1 MSEATAGEAQRNP
14 AERIDRGAWSW
25 ALFEWARNPYV
36 ILCGV
41 YVMAPYITNIVVG
54 DPVRGQEMLA
64 RWHTTSGVTVALTAP
79 FLGAAADS
87 MRRRKPLLAAVL
99 ALMIPAILIQWF
111 AMPGEGGL
119 PLWGIGA
126 AIIVAGISFAWTEV
140 LHNAMITGVTP
151 PKLIPAVSG
160 LGMAL
165 GNAAGVLLLVFVL
178 FGIALPGTVLPGEPL
193 FGLDPAAHEP
203 ARSVAVI
210 CGLWLLVFS
219 IPLFLYS
226 PDGGAGAGASFG
238 AAVAKG
244 ATNVL
249 STLRK
254 LRQYRNVAT
263 FLLARMFYA
272 DGTTAIL
279 IFSGAYASGVMGW
292 DLVEMLL
299 YGVVL
304 SIVAVSGGFVGAWL
318 EGRIGSRNAVA
329 TLVAVTFVCLMA
341 MVSMSPDSIFFMPVS
356 TEPVWDG
363 PVFQTA
369 PELAYLGAS
378 MLIAISITGAIGS
391 GRSLMAKLCPPGM
404 EGELFGLYALANA
417 ATVWLGPLLVERFTS
432 IYPSQRA
439 GFAAIGILL
448 FIGVALLMFVKSPDA
463 GGAQPNAR
471 SAA

>member
-1 MSEATAGEAQRNP
+1 MSETTAGAAQREP
-14 AERIDRGAWSW
+14 AERVDRGAWSW
-25 ALFEWARNPYV
+25 ALFEWARNPYI

-41 YVMAPYITNIVVG
+41 YVFAPYVTNIVVG
-54 DPVRGQEMLA
+54 DPVRGQVMLA
-64 RWHTTSGVTVALTAP
+64 SWHTISGLTVALTAP

-87 MRRRKPLLAAVL
+87 MRRRKPLLAGVL
-99 ALMIPAILIQWF
+99 ALMIPAILMQWF
-111 AMPGEGGL
+111 ALPGGAGL

-140 LHNAMITGVTP
+140 LHNAMITTVTP
-151 PKLIPAVSG
+151 PRLIPSVSG
-160 LGMAL
+160 LGLGL
-165 GNAAGVLLLVFVL
+165 GNLASVLLLVFVL
-178 FGIALPGTVLPGEPL
+178 LTIALPGTAIPGEPL
-193 FGLDPAAHEP
+193 FGLDPAEHEP
-203 ARSVAVI
+203 SRSVVVI

-226 PDGGAGAGASFG
+226 PDGAPGAGETFG

-244 ATNVL
+244 ARNVTR
-249 STLRK
+249 TLRK
-254 LRQYRNVAT
+254 LREYRNVAT
-263 FLLARMFYA
+263 FLVARMFYA

-279 IFSGAYASGVMGW
+279 IFSGAYASGVMHW

-299 YGVVL
+299 YGVML
-304 SIVAVSGGFVGAWL
+304 SVVAVSGGFVGAWL

-329 TLVAVTFVCLMA
+329 A
-341 MVSMSPDSIFFMPVS
+341 MVALTLACLLAMASMSPDTVLFAPVS
-356 TEPVWDG
+356 TAPVWDG

-378 MLIAISITGAIGS
+378 MLIAISITGAIAS

-432 IYPSQRA
+432 IYQSQRA
-439 GFAAIGILL
+439 GFASIGILL
-448 FIGVALLMFVKSPDA
+448 FIGVAILMFVRSPEREA
-463 GGAQPNAR
+463 
-471 SAA
+471 